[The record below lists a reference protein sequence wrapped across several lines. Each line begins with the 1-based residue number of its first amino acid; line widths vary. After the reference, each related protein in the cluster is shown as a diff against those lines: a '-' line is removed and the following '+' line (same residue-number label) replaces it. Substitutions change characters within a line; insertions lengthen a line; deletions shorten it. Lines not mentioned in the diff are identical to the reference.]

1 MIIAP
6 DPPIRS
12 TNISSEH
19 VKVQRLAIEIRNSQG
34 AGENRTTADNTSER
48 VNNGEHNMQRNS
60 TQAPARFGRMM

>member
-6 DPPIRS
+6 DPPVRS

-34 AGENRTTADNTSER
+34 AGKNRTTADNTSER
-48 VNNGEHNMQRNS
+48 VNITCNA
-60 TQAPARFGRMM
+60 TQHKPLQRFGRMM